1 MKTIFTDKKSG
12 QKKSYITNVIL
23 QTPFF
28 RANSRVKS
36 ENLDFADA
44 NLRFIKIMNIGI

>member
-1 MKTIFTDKKSG
+1 MKTLFANKKSS

-28 RANSRVKS
+28 RANSRMRS
-36 ENLDFADA
+36 ENLEFADA